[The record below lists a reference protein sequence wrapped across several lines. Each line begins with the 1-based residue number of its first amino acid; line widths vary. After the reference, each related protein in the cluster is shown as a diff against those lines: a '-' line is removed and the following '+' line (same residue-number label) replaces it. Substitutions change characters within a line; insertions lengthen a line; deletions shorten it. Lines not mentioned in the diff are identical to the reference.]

1 MTAVR
6 TTAPAGAVVGA
17 ELIKVWTLM
26 PVRWLLGA
34 TVVAQ
39 VVMGAVLAAALDV
52 EGCGAGSGCTL
63 DPVRTSL
70 GGVWLAQIATAAL
83 GVLAV
88 SSEYDSAQVGV
99 TLAATPRRLP
109 VMLAKAGVVV
119 SLVAPA
125 ALVGTLGGLLT
136 GRLVLADNG
145 AAASS
150 GLPLP
155 SLADPA
161 TLRAALGTV
170 AYLALV
176 AVLAVGVAA
185 LLRDAAAALVA
196 VLGVLFL
203 FPMLGMVVT
212 DPTWQ
217 QRLHRYA
224 PMDAG
229 LAVQATRG
237 LDDLAIAPWPGLALF
252 GAYSAAALAAGTLL
266 FLTRDA

>member
-1 MTAVR
+1 VTGAIVR
-6 TTAPAGAVVGA
+6 A
-17 ELIKVWTLM
+17 EGTKLWTLT
-26 PVRWLLGA
+26 PVRWLLAA

-39 VVMGAVLAAALDV
+39 VVMGAALAAALDV
-52 EGCGAGSGCTL
+52 EGCAAAPGCTPDL
-63 DPVRTSL
+63 VRTSL
-70 GGVWLAQIATAAL
+70 GGVWIAQIAVAAL

-88 SSEYDSAQVGV
+88 SSEYDPAQIGV
-99 TLAATPRRLP
+99 TLAAMPRRLP
-109 VMLAKAGVVV
+109 VVLAKTGVVLA
-119 SLVAPA
+119 LVAA
-125 ALVGTLGGLLT
+125 AAAVGTLGA
-136 GRLVLADNG
+136 LVAGHLVFAAGDG
-145 AAASS
+145 ATTA

-155 SLADPA
+155 SAADAA
-161 TLRAALGTV
+161 TLRAAAGTI

-185 LLRDAAAALVA
+185 LLRDAAAALGA

-203 FPMLGMVVT
+203 FPVLGMVVT

-217 QRLHRYA
+217 ERLRRYG

-237 LDDLAIAPWPGLALF
+237 LDDLPIGPGAGIAVLA
-252 GAYSAAALAAGTLL
+252 AYSAAVLTAGTVL